1 MLITVESSVM
11 TNQDLLLG
19 IDVGTTSVKGAL
31 YTLDGNCV
39 FLKSLAYPTLRPRA
53 GWVEQAPAAWMD
65 AIRAICAEA
74 QVAAGGGKIVALGLT
89 SQVNTHL
96 FVDGEGNALLP
107 AITWQ
112 DQRCAAA
119 AEKLDRAI
127 PDDLRAACW
136 GSDFKPDA
144 SFLMSRAQWLVDEH
158 PDLWQRTRWIL
169 APKDYCLLQLTG
181 AVAAD
186 AISSVRMTDEQGN
199 YVSAAFG
206 LIDGLAE
213 RLPALQPIETI
224 IGHVKAEF
232 LADTPPA
239 VVGIMDAWAALY
251 GSGLA
256 QHGDAYQVS
265 GTSEVLGIIS
275 SENHGAPG
283 VITFPPLTGWYMH
296 AGPTQLGG
304 AAATWFAE
312 FIGLAHIEEVFTRAE
327 QAMAQDRPLIF
338 LPHLMGERAP
348 LWDSNAKGAF
358 LGMTGTHTVND
369 LARATL
375 EGVGHASRLLLE
387 RLEQVAGFPVAALKL
402 SGGGAR
408 SDLWCQIKADIM
420 NRPLH
425 RLANIDTGPFGAAL
439 IAGVGTG
446 IYTDYATAGGEA
458 VKVEQE
464 FVPNAAKRDYY
475 DALFGLYQ
483 ESYQALVGVNAGFG
497 ERFG

>member
-1 MLITVESSVM
+1 MH
-11 TNQDLLLG
+11 QDLLLG

-31 YTLDGNCV
+31 YTLDGNCLL
-39 FLKSLAYPTLRPRA
+39 LKSLPYPTLRPRP
-53 GWVEQAPAAWMD
+53 GWVEQDPAAWMA
-65 AIRAICAEA
+65 AIRAICTEV
-74 QVAAGGGKIVALGLT
+74 QGAASGGKIVAMGLT
-89 SQVNTHL
+89 SQVNTHV
-96 FVDGEGNALLP
+96 FVDGEGKALLP

-119 AEKLDRAI
+119 AAKLDRAI
-127 PDDLRAACW
+127 SEDLRTACW

-144 SFLMSRAQWLVDEH
+144 SFLMSRVQWLVDEH
-158 PDLWQRTRWIL
+158 PDLWQQTRWVL

-181 AVAAD
+181 EVAAD
-186 AISSVRMTDEQGN
+186 AISSVRMTDERGA

-206 LIDGLAE
+206 LIEGLAE
-213 RLPALQPIETI
+213 RLPTLQPIEAVV
-224 IGHVKAEF
+224 GNVKADF
-232 LADTPPA
+232 LRDTPPA

-256 QHGDAYQVS
+256 QHGDAYQVA

-275 SENHGAPG
+275 NENHGAPG

-304 AAATWFAE
+304 AAASWFAE
-312 FIGLAHIEEVFTRAE
+312 FMELASIEEVFSRAQ
-327 QAMAQDRPLIF
+327 QAMDHNQPLLF

-358 LGMTGTHTVND
+358 LGMTGAHTVND

-387 RLEQVAGFPVAALKL
+387 RLEQAAGFPVAALKL

-420 NRPLH
+420 NRPLQ

-446 IYTDYATAGGEA
+446 IYADYVTAGGEA
-458 VKVEQE
+458 VKVARE
-464 FVPNAAKRDYY
+464 FVPDGAKRAYC
-475 DALFGLYQ
+475 DALFGLYE
-483 ESYQALVGVNAGFG
+483 ESYRALINVNAGFAQQ
-497 ERFG
+497 FK

>member
-1 MLITVESSVM
+1 MAQNDLI
-11 TNQDLLLG
+11 LG

-31 YTLDGNCV
+31 YKLDGEC
-39 FLKSLAYPTLRPRA
+39 LLLRSLAYPTMRPRP
-53 GWVEQAPAAWMD
+53 GWVEQDPAEWMT
-65 AIRAICAEA
+65 AIRTICAEA
-74 QVAAGGGKIVALGLT
+74 QMVADGGKIVALGLT
-89 SQVNTHL
+89 SQVNTHV
-96 FVDGEGNALLP
+96 FVDANGNALLP

-119 AEKLDRAI
+119 AAKLDQMI
-127 PDDLRAACW
+127 PDDLRAVCW

-144 SFLMSRAQWLVDEH
+144 SFLMSRVQWLVDEE
-158 PDLWQRTRWIL
+158 PDLWQRTRWVL

-181 AVAAD
+181 AVASD
-186 AISSVRMTDEQGN
+186 AISSVRLTDERGA

-213 RLPALQPIETI
+213 RLPALQPIEAVVGT
-224 IGHVKAEF
+224 VKAEF
-232 LADTPPA
+232 LRDTPPA

-256 QHGDAYQVS
+256 QHGDAYQVA

-275 SENHGAPG
+275 NANHGAPG
-283 VITFPPLTGWYMH
+283 VITFPPLAGWYMH

-304 AAATWFAE
+304 AAASWFAD
-312 FIGLAHIEEVFTRAE
+312 FMKLASIEEVFTRAQ
-327 QAMAQDRPLIF
+327 QAMAHDQPLLF

-358 LGMTGTHTVND
+358 LGMTGAHTVND

-387 RLEQVAGFPVAALKL
+387 RLEQAAGFPVAALKL

-408 SDLWCQIKADIM
+408 SELWCQIKADIM
-420 NRPLH
+420 DRPLQ

-446 IYTDYATAGGEA
+446 IYVDYVTASGEA
-458 VKVEQE
+458 VKVDRE
-464 FVPNAAKRDYY
+464 FVPDGAKRNYY

-483 ESYQALVGVNAGFG
+483 ESYQALVRVNAGFS
-497 ERFG
+497 ERFETSL